1 MKVKVIH
8 DFKDKEADHKLRKKG
23 DVFETNKERAEYLSK
38 MKAVEIMETKEKK
51 TEQ

>member
-8 DFKDKEADHKLRKKG
+8 DFKDQEADLKLRQVG
-23 DVFETNKERAEYLSK
+23 ETFETSKERAEYLSK
-38 MKAVEIMETKEKK
+38 MKAIEIVETKEKK

>member
-8 DFKDKEADHKLRKKG
+8 DFKDKEADLKLRQTG
-23 DVFETNKERAEYLSK
+23 ETFETNKERAEYLAK
-38 MKAVEIMETKEKK
+38 MKAVEIVEPKEKK